1 LYIHLSKP
9 FGKMVSKT
17 SLKGFFILLCGVF
30 PLGYST
36 AQDLDPRAYI
46 RVPVKT
52 TTAFLG
58 YAGSRGGVVSD
69 PTVIIQN
76 IEATIHTTSVGASHS
91 FDLFGMTSQILVV
104 LPYSW
109 ANVSGDVGQQSQS
122 VNRSGMADMRARI
135 SVLVFGAPAANLA
148 EVKAAPRSTLV
159 GVSLNLI
166 APTGQF
172 FSDKLIN
179 LGTNRWSFRP
189 EIAISQPIS
198 KRWLFD
204 FYSGVWVFTNNISF
218 FPGNLT
224 RTQNPMG
231 AFQAHLSYNIGPIF
245 WIAIDGTYYVGGE
258 SSINNQIND
267 DRVENTRLGITAV
280 IPTGKTSSLKVAVST
295 GVQVRIGKDF
305 NTLSVGW
312 QKTWLYKEK

>member
-1 LYIHLSKP
+1 M
-9 FGKMVSKT
+9 FSKT
-17 SLKGFFILLCGVF
+17 SLKGFFILLCSFFSSGH
-30 PLGYST
+30 SI

-52 TTAFLG
+52 TSAFIG

-69 PTVIIQN
+69 PTVIFQN
-76 IEATIHTTSVGASHS
+76 IKATIHTTSVGASHS
-91 FDLFGMTSQILVV
+91 FDLFGMTSQVLVV

-122 VNRSGMADMRARI
+122 VNRTGMSDMRARI

-172 FSDKLIN
+172 FSDKLVN

-189 EIAISQPIS
+189 EVAISQPIG
-198 KRWLFD
+198 KRWLLD
-204 FYSGVWVFTNNISF
+204 FYSGVWLFTNNNSF

-224 RTQNPMG
+224 RSQNPMG

-245 WIAIDGTYYVGGE
+245 WIAIDATYYAGGK
-258 SSINNQIND
+258 SSIDNQIND
-267 DRVENTRLGITAV
+267 DRMENSRLGITAV
-280 IPTGKTSSLKVAVST
+280 VPTGKTSSLKVAVST
-295 GVQVRIGKDF
+295 GVQIRVGKDF

-312 QKTWLYKEK
+312 QKTWLYKKK